1 MDKIMTV
8 TTNKTLGAIAAEN
21 PQAVRVFEKHQIDF
35 CCGGDRPIEDACR
48 AKGISAEELLAEIEA
63 AGPVPEER
71 DWQSASLAELADYIV
86 ARHHAYLRQEMP
98 EIAQM
103 IEKVLTAH
111 GSNHSDSLLP
121 LQKTFAGLQAELTL
135 HMMKEEMVL
144 FPLVKRME
152 AAADARRVLPAA
164 PGGSV
169 SNPIRMMEDDHDSA
183 ATALRE
189 MRRLTSG
196 YTVPPDGC
204 NTYRALF
211 QRIQALEA
219 DLHVHIHLENNVL
232 FPRAAELEQKH

>member
-1 MDKIMTV
+1 MTL

-21 PQAVRVFEKHQIDF
+21 PQAVRVFEKHKIDF
-35 CCGGDRPIEDACR
+35 CCGGDQPIEDACR

-63 AGPVPEER
+63 AAPATEER
-71 DWQSASLAELADYIV
+71 DWQSASLAKLADHIV
-86 ARHHAYLRQEMP
+86 ARHHAYLHQELP
-98 EIAQM
+98 ELARM
-103 IEKVLTAH
+103 IQKVIVAH
-111 GSNHSDSLLP
+111 GPNHSDSLLP
-121 LQKTFAGLQAELTL
+121 LQKTFAGLQSELTT

-152 AAADARRVLPAA
+152 AAAGAGVGLPSA

-169 SNPIRMMEDDHDSA
+169 SNPIRMMEDEHDSA
-183 ATALRE
+183 AAALRE

-211 QRIQALEA
+211 QRLQNLES